1 MASEPLEYRLH
12 SQRKRAGAPTRFILD
27 RSRSNPHG
35 ASPTHS
41 SNLHRERLVLVL
53 YLEHPAKQLG
63 FAFSERGASDT
74 ALRLERSRALAL
86 WRARAALLPRPA
98 PTPSPA
104 GVFSLGEPQPFAK
117 LRCRF
122 SEFSDRRKTGFQT
135 WAAIVLQEN
144 AIHGRLH
151 TASAHRDR
159 QKYP

>member
-41 SNLHRERLVLVL
+41 SNLHRERQVLV
-53 YLEHPAKQLG
+53 QLG